1 MVSFISLKLVS
12 ASVAVALMAKAT
24 SKVGTFRISLKR
36 HLTQIM
42 EKHEITA
49 ILI

>member
-24 SKVGTFRISLKR
+24 SKVGTFGISLKR

-42 EKHEITA
+42 KNTK
-49 ILI
+49 LLQF